1 MKIRTKLS
9 LLSAIMVAAIVLS
22 VGVNM
27 VSSTF
32 VDRMLSEEKEL
43 VELRDLMLQQT
54 IELSKLLNNKIPVII
69 QFEALKEKIDKTN
82 IVIESVKNLKILP
95 TLNKKTAA
103 AFKSIEKLDALLKNS
118 YADLYEA
125 TDDFMKSFDKNDTT
139 FSIKR
144 IDSYKNNPNY
154 TRIMFRANK
163 VVSEG
168 FTVEVALEASANLI
182 AEQSIIITRV
192 VLFYKNI
199 SMIIS
204 LAVVVL
210 SIVISIVVSLL
221 ISGTIS
227 KSIKTLSEGLSIMVT
242 GDFTHNIEIN
252 SKDEI
257 GLLGKEITAFQ
268 DDLNKSL
275 IRIKE
280 SSRANEEANI
290 GLIETTS
297 DTSAVSIEISAN
309 IDSINSQMSQLDN
322 NIDRSNSEVRKVT
335 SFTNELNNF
344 TSEQMAMV
352 EESTAAITQMIA
364 SISSISDLTD
374 NNSNIINVLET
385 TAKEGDNKLTETT
398 DLIDEINSRVTEI
411 NDMSEIIQSISD
423 QTNLLAM
430 NAAIEAAHAGDAG
443 KGFAVVADEIRKL
456 AEASAMNSKDISK
469 NLDEIT
475 KKFEQASLS
484 GQSTRE
490 AFTNINDNIRNVASA
505 LMVVSS
511 STSELNTGGS
521 QILEAMESLKEISIS
536 VQEKAFE
543 MKSKAENIEQISSDV
558 FDISQTVSGAIS
570 EANIGFVGV
579 TDSMASLKDVS
590 DRVEV
595 VSKEINHEINKFKTK

>member
-1 MKIRTKLS
+1 MKIKTKLS

-27 VSSTF
+27 VSNAF

-43 VELRDLMLQQT
+43 GQLRDLMLQQR
-54 IELSKLLNNKIPVII
+54 IELSILINNKIPTMM
-69 QFEALKEKIDKTN
+69 QYETLKVKIDETN
-82 IVIESVKNLKILP
+82 AVIEKVKNLKVLP
-95 TLNKKTAA
+95 TLNKKTIA
-103 AFKSIEKLDALLKNS
+103 AFNSIGKLDTLLKTS
-118 YADLYEA
+118 HTKLYDA
-125 TDDFMKSFDKNDTT
+125 TDDFIAVFDKNDTT
-139 FSIKR
+139 FSIKK
-144 IDSYKNNPNY
+144 IESYKNNKNY
-154 TRIMFRANK
+154 TRIMFRSND
-163 VVSEG
+163 VVSKG
-168 FTVEVALEASANLI
+168 FTVEVALEASADLL
-182 AEQSIIITRV
+182 AEQSEVIASV
-192 VLFYKNI
+192 VNSYKRI
-199 SMIIS
+199 SLIIS
-204 LAVVVL
+204 LAVVA
-210 SIVISIVVSLL
+210 ISIIISIIVSLL
-221 ISGTIS
+221 IGGTVF
-227 KSIKTLSEGLSIMVT
+227 KSIKTLSNGLSIMVT
-242 GDFTHNIEIN
+242 GDFTHEIEIK
-252 SKDEI
+252 SKDEL
-257 GLLGKEITAFQ
+257 GLLGKEINKFQ
-268 DDLNKSL
+268 QDLNKSL

-280 SSRANEEANI
+280 SSRANEDANI

-297 DTSAVSIEISAN
+297 DSSAVSTEISAN

-322 NIDRSNSEVRKVT
+322 NIDRSNSEVQEVS
-335 SFTNELNNF
+335 SFTSELNNY

-374 NNSNIINVLET
+374 NNSNIIKVLET

-475 KKFEQASLS
+475 NKFEQASKS

-490 AFTNINDNIRNVASA
+490 AFTNINDNIRNVSSA

-511 STSELNTGGS
+511 STSELDTGGS

-536 VQEKAFE
+536 VQEKAYE

-570 EANIGFVGV
+570 EANIGFAGV
-579 TDSMASLKDVS
+579 TDSMASLRDVS
-590 DRVEV
+590 DRVGV